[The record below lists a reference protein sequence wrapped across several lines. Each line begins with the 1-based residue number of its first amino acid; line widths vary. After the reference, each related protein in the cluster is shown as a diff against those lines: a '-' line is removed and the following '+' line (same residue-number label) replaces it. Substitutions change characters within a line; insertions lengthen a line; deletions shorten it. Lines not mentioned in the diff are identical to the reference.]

1 MLFKKNKQTFNIDGM
16 HCEHCAKKVESCLST
31 IPEVKKVKVNL
42 NKKEA
47 VITSDQTITKEAIS
61 NALKDTDFKVV

>member
-16 HCEHCAKKVESCLST
+16 HCEHCAKKVESCICT
-31 IPEVKKVKVNL
+31 IPAVKKVKVNL

-47 VITSDQTITKEAIS
+47 VITSDQEIKKEEVI
-61 NALKDTDFKVV
+61 NALKETDFKVI